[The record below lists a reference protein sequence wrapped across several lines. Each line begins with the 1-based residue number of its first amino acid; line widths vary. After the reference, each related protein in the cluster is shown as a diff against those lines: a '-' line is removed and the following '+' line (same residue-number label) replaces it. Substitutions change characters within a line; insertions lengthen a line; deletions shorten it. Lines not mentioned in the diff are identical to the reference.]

1 MKKTTRK
8 SINTIINKTE
18 KYLAK
23 IKEMNE
29 NKEDPEKIRRVIFN
43 ITSVIFSEL
52 ITPQS
57 TAYKEEFI
65 SEIEDEIDYQ
75 EYY

>member
-8 SINTIINKTE
+8 SINTIIEKTE

-29 NKEDPEKIRRVIFN
+29 NKEDPEKIKRVIFR
-43 ITSVIFSEL
+43 IDDTILSEL
-52 ITPQS
+52 VKPRS
-57 TAYKEEFI
+57 DEYKEEFM
-65 SEIEDEIDYQ
+65 SEISDLI
-75 EYY
+75 EYEGW

>member
-8 SINTIINKTE
+8 SINIIINKTE

-43 ITSVIFSEL
+43 ITSTIFSEL
-52 ITPQS
+52 VMPQS
-57 TAYKEEFI
+57 DSYKEEFI
-65 SEIEDEIDYQ
+65 SEIEDIIDY
-75 EYY
+75 